1 MVKALES
8 GREATRLSISSCIR
22 QDHSVQ
28 RSAVRQASHGGA
40 SSALSII
47 HSIAFAHLRLTLG
60 VGRRRAVEHCDR
72 AKAALVCAVLLEAR
86 CVVHVCDVE
95 GSRPC
100 PSATVTL
107 SRSQFGGVTGVR
119 QSTLSAAGAT
129 NSLQPLASLPRQ
141 SAARRAKSD
150 SIRPNY
156 RSPAQ
161 MWASPG
167 AEVGA
172 YPLFALRIV
181 ALGSTGLR
189 QLVLLVHCTT
199 RTAQYG

>member
-1 MVKALES
+1 MES

-47 HSIAFAHLRLTLG
+47 HSIAFAHLRLTLS

-141 SAARRAKSD
+141 SATRRAKCD
-150 SIRPNY
+150 SISPNY

>member
-1 MVKALES
+1 
-8 GREATRLSISSCIR
+8 
-22 QDHSVQ
+22 
-28 RSAVRQASHGGA
+28 
-40 SSALSII
+40 
-47 HSIAFAHLRLTLG
+47 
-60 VGRRRAVEHCDR
+60 
-72 AKAALVCAVLLEAR
+72 VLLEAR